1 MGEKIPLVL
10 VYLGRRGGGAKITS
24 QISQE
29 LQQSK
34 KFELLTICIR
44 NDNEL
49 AKEYDQSKVV
59 ALFDDLISVRTFFK
73 VLQYAVFPKQLLT
86 RTQLTANS
94 ICLVPMI
101 SPLGLIVEGILKNQG
116 ITVIRLIHDIKRHP
130 GDNWPPNI
138 LVWYIIKNSK
148 FLIALSN
155 EVADRIRSL
164 NPEIN
169 VSVYPHPPFEFSTKK
184 IVTKPSRKYVL
195 FIGRIR
201 RYKGVENLIS
211 AFTKLGIQ
219 NVDLV
224 IAGAGKLRVK
234 NVSGVKFINRWLEEW
249 EISDLIKNA
258 EVVVFPYLEASQS
271 GLLPYCLN
279 ECKKVVV
286 TPLSGLLEQ
295 TKSFKN
301 VFVTKDFEVS
311 ALTDSLGIAVR
322 AKAIPNSVI
331 KFQSK
336 IIEIC
341 LLESELIS
349 KNSGAKL
356 PQ

>member
-1 MGEKIPLVL
+1 MGEKVPLAL

-34 KFELLTICIR
+34 KFELSTICIR

-59 ALFDDLISVRTFFK
+59 ALFDDLVSFRTLFK
-73 VLQYAVFPKQLLT
+73 VLQYGVFPKQLLT
-86 RTQLTANS
+86 SAQLTANS

-116 ITVIRLIHDIKRHP
+116 ITVIRLIHDFKRHP

-138 LVWYIIKNSK
+138 LVWYIVKNSK

-155 EVADRIRSL
+155 EVANRIRSL
-164 NPEIN
+164 NPKIK
-169 VSVYPHPPFEFSTKK
+169 VSVYPHPPFEFSATKRAIK
-184 IVTKPSRKYVL
+184 SSRKYVL

-201 RYKGVENLIS
+201 KYKGVENLIL

-224 IAGAGKLRVK
+224 IAGSGKLKVK

-279 ECKKVVV
+279 ESKKVVV
-286 TPLSGLLEQ
+286 TPLPGLLEQ
-295 TKSFKN
+295 TKAFRN
-301 VFVTKDFEVS
+301 VFVTKDFEDA

-322 AKAIPNSVI
+322 AKVIPKSVN

-341 LLESELIS
+341 LLESKLFS
-349 KNSGAKL
+349 K
-356 PQ
+356 